1 MRPAFLTI
9 VAASLGLVVASS
21 DGARAQSMSRPT
33 ITKPTIGTVTNQ
45 VPGFPPTVTK
55 PTIGTVTQYNPG
67 YPPTVTKPY
76 ITRPTIGTVVPP
88 TPVYDPPIVMPIY
101 PPPMVIVAPS
111 PWYPPVNPWVNPWSN
126 PWSNPWASPW
136 QQPIS
141 PIYPAFAPIAPPPV
155 FGSGFPTF

>member
-1 MRPAFLTI
+1 MRHAFLTI
-9 VAASLGLVVASS
+9 VAASLGLVEVNS

-33 ITKPTIGTVTNQ
+33 ISKPTIGTVTNQ
-45 VPGFPPTVTK
+45 VPGFPPSVTK

-76 ITRPTIGTVVPP
+76 ITRSKIGTVLPP
-88 TPVYDPPIVMPIY
+88 TPVYDPPVLIPIY
-101 PPPMVIVAPS
+101 PPPVVIVPT
-111 PWYPPVNPWVNPWSN
+111 PWYPPVNPWVS

-136 QQPIS
+136 PQPIS
-141 PIYPAFAPIAPPPV
+141 PYPTFAPLAPAPL